1 MNPSHSSQPAVQQA
15 ALPSSAS
22 ASGFFVTHSDVC
34 LTSVKVTKDEEQSM
48 EPDFSGCAFLGQEPN
63 PVQKVEEEGVA
74 FHTENQMPPT
84 VAILDL
90 GCTRAMGSRNAVN
103 AFCDYVDNH
112 DCGLWNKIEQ
122 TSSRFFFAN
131 SQQTKCTE
139 KLVIHMYDKSWSV
152 HTTEFDIVEEGN
164 VPLLMSLPQMRNLG
178 FQFELSPQK
187 SFLNCTRLGI
197 WKHQLRMSKSTHL
210 VMDFQDIAWYMN
222 AVYFKTPEVT
232 SFFSQHEHFE
242 YSQLSVETFAY
253 ATDDDWEIDYHRRE
267 LIRHHKTLRSQLFK
281 ISGSKCPISF
291 DDLESTRTTFIEMKN
306 GTKKVEKDD
315 WRAVSGPE
323 KRLDKQWKGR
333 TVFKIKAGA
342 ALPAEELSHVKS
354 SSKPMRISD
363 PSDEVKPEFSSPE
376 EKSGKSKPS
385 SAPAEE
391 DKSGSSSSGLKRRL
405 GRKTASPSEYD
416 DLGKEFIGEL
426 EKELDMEL
434 DKSDDVRKR
443 RPKGDAVDYAP
454 SSDDERWEK
463 AKNKPGNE
471 SLEPRRIS
479 VPLPGSEAQALTPA
493 YRKIIKRLDDKVEL
507 YKLHVKHY
515 HMSPTQFRRRTSMLN
530 LPERIYEKYEDVF
543 NKCRVCSM
551 SVAPPPRAK
560 ISGIRASVFGD
571 VVFVDHC
578 EIELKKKK
586 YVVLLVLDGATNLLW
601 ATAQNSLDKKETLTH
616 LRAWNEQNN
625 RIPKAI
631 VGDEAF
637 SSEEFLEYYKF
648 HGIKDLPCGPRTP
661 WPNRAE
667 TAVRLF
673 KKQWTI
679 MAMSLEGD
687 ERLNGVTIRQA
698 VKMTVWARNTQL
710 TISGYSPLEIATGR
724 RPPDLFDV
732 ETANPEQL
740 TSEPPEEDVSTL
752 ALQRLALRAHQ
763 EARQAADLRHDMA
776 RRTLPSDGP

>member
-1 MNPSHSSQPAVQQA
+1 MNPSHSPQPAVQQA

-22 ASGFFVTHSDVC
+22 ASGFFVTHSDVS

-48 EPDFSGCAFLGQEPN
+48 EPDFSGCAFLGQEAN

-112 DCGLWNKIEQ
+112 DCGLWYKIEP

-139 KLVIHMYDKSWSV
+139 KLVIHMYDNSWSV

-197 WKHQLRMSKSTHL
+197 WKHQLRMAKSTHL
-210 VMDFQDIAWYMN
+210 VMDFQDIAWYMS

-267 LIRHHKTLRSQLFK
+267 LIRHHKTLRSQLLK

-291 DDLESTRTTFIEMKN
+291 DDLESTRTTFLEMMN

-323 KRLDKQWKGR
+323 KRFDKQWTGR

-342 ALPAEELSHVKS
+342 VLPAEELSHVKS
-354 SSKPMRISD
+354 SSKPARISD
-363 PSDEVKPEFSSPE
+363 PSDEVKPEHSSPE
-376 EKSGKSKPS
+376 EKPGKSKPS

-391 DKSGSSSSGLKRRL
+391 GKSGSSSSGLKRRL

-416 DLGKEFIGEL
+416 DFGKEFIGEL

-443 RPKGDAVDYAP
+443 RPKGDDVDYTP

-493 YRKIIKRLDDKVEL
+493 YRKMIKRLDDKV
-507 YKLHVKHY
+507 
-515 HMSPTQFRRRTSMLN
+515 
-530 LPERIYEKYEDVF
+530 
-543 NKCRVCSM
+543 
-551 SVAPPPRAK
+551 
-560 ISGIRASVFGD
+560 
-571 VVFVDHC
+571 
-578 EIELKKKK
+578 
-586 YVVLLVLDGATNLLW
+586 
-601 ATAQNSLDKKETLTH
+601 
-616 LRAWNEQNN
+616 
-625 RIPKAI
+625 
-631 VGDEAF
+631 
-637 SSEEFLEYYKF
+637 
-648 HGIKDLPCGPRTP
+648 
-661 WPNRAE
+661 
-667 TAVRLF
+667 
-673 KKQWTI
+673 
-679 MAMSLEGD
+679 
-687 ERLNGVTIRQA
+687 
-698 VKMTVWARNTQL
+698 
-710 TISGYSPLEIATGR
+710 
-724 RPPDLFDV
+724 
-732 ETANPEQL
+732 
-740 TSEPPEEDVSTL
+740 
-752 ALQRLALRAHQ
+752 
-763 EARQAADLRHDMA
+763 
-776 RRTLPSDGP
+776 